1 MDHDMEEST
10 SAPTAAELSWEEAKG
25 LCEEISAVFDNGLK
39 DGQRL
44 FQIKSKYEGLR
55 TALNDQQ
62 KSARQTVTD
71 MMAEI
76 QRIQQYEDER
86 DNSEEMLRRI
96 QDLDRLKHELQH
108 KLHELKEEQLV
119 SEANIENL
127 IAQYD
132 LAQQRYTEECAA
144 REKDIPRLKQTIA
157 LYASITGIKWDFASE
172 HIAGNIHVPERKHV
186 ESFELKEPHNA
197 FDVAN
202 ELWRLIDDVHKV

>member
-1 MDHDMEEST
+1 MEEST
-10 SAPTAAELSWEEAKG
+10 SAPAAAELSWEEAKG
-25 LCEEISAVFDNGLK
+25 LCEEISAVFDKGLK

-144 REKDIPRLKQTIA
+144 REKDIPRLKSSPHLKTPLTMSRSRQTIA

-172 HIAGNIHVPERKHV
+172 HIAG
-186 ESFELKEPHNA
+186 ST
-197 FDVAN
+197 
-202 ELWRLIDDVHKV
+202 IDLPCLTSCLS